1 MVSMYK
7 QSSSLYRFW
16 IGISFQKVYT
26 TKMWAI
32 SCVLNLLPKYIFNMI
47 YRGKKSL
54 TSPPHTKECRSRM
67 TEKKILASVKKWTT
81 KLLVNESLKKCWND
95 TELREN
101 S

>member
-1 MVSMYK
+1 
-7 QSSSLYRFW
+7 
-16 IGISFQKVYT
+16 
-26 TKMWAI
+26 MWAI

-81 KLLVNESLKKCWND
+81 KLLVNESLKNVEMTQNWEKIVKIFK
-95 TELREN
+95 
-101 S
+101 